1 MPDGPNDKNMTRRE
15 AGSWAWVT
23 DTLLFVSSYVPAF
36 AALALRFECPSWLR
50 WVCIGLTLVGVLATF
65 YFLVVMRF
73 LTKDWIVVDT
83 IEERGADVG
92 GYLATYL
99 LPLVV
104 VSAPT
109 VQDMIAYLL
118 VLASIGLIFVRSRLI
133 YINPTFYLFWFR
145 LFFVKTEDGFSGY
158 LLTRN
163 EPLVGDRVRVTQ
175 RGRLLLAVGD
185 PIDDE

>member
-1 MPDGPNDKNMTRRE
+1 MPDASDEKTMTRRE
-15 AGSWAWVT
+15 AGNWAWVT

-36 AALALRFECPSWLR
+36 AALALRFECPPWLR
-50 WVCIGLTLVGVLATF
+50 WACIGLTVAGILATL

-73 LTKDWIVVDT
+73 LTRDRIVVDA

-92 GYLATYL
+92 GYLASYL

-104 VSAPT
+104 VSTPT
-109 VQDMIAYLL
+109 LPDMIAYLL
-118 VLASIGLIFVRSRLI
+118 ILASIGLIFVRSRLI
-133 YINPTFYLFWFR
+133 YINPTFYMFWYR

-158 LLTRN
+158 FLARS
-163 EPLVGDRVRVTQ
+163 EPLVGDRVQVTQ